1 MTKIIFG
8 VLYFVATA
16 YMAWMAAAFTI
27 LGHIWLG
34 FFCLV
39 TAALFLVLLYK
50 DGIMAYDD

>member
-1 MTKIIFG
+1 MTNIIIG

-39 TAALFLVLLYK
+39 SAALFLVLLYK
-50 DGIMAYDD
+50 DGIMHYED